1 MKFTAFL
8 KTRGAT
14 AAIFMGIFYA
24 VAMLGIFLPGYT
36 AIPGNVDKLP
46 IAIINDDAGKNGAM
60 IAENLQENLP
70 FKEIET
76 DITNNQALKDL
87 EHNDLALVVHIPK
100 TFSENIQKGEA
111 SSSIDFTINEA
122 GATVVSSTMNSV
134 VTEINNQLSTQF

>member
-60 IAENLQENLP
+60 IAEIYKKIYP
-70 FKEIET
+70 
-76 DITNNQALKDL
+76 LKKSRR
-87 EHNDLALVVHIPK
+87 IY
-100 TFSENIQKGEA
+100 Q
-111 SSSIDFTINEA
+111 INKP
-122 GATVVSSTMNSV
+122 
-134 VTEINNQLSTQF
+134 